1 MTNDCLLISEVIIQE
16 CFENE
21 LNSTL
26 SSEEEKAT
34 TLENIVEPSTVRNY
48 VMNQS
53 KNTLTVNENEL
64 EVDEKLVVKIVDLV
78 MNKIASIQTSD
89 DAEIYTEMDSK
100 YDQTSTKMDSKYDQT
115 NHGQVMKSNNQML
128 HPKINNFIMFN
139 FNVKEKNVIP
149 EMNKD

>member
-53 KNTLTVNENEL
+53 KKTLTENENEL
-64 EVDEKLVVKIVDLV
+64 EVDELLVVKIVDLV

-89 DAEIYTEMDSK
+89 DAEI
-100 YDQTSTKMDSKYDQT
+100 STKMDSKYDQT

-139 FNVKEKNVIP
+139 FNVKEKNVVP
-149 EMNKD
+149 EINKD